1 MQIRDV
7 NATGKRHSKRTVY
20 EDRNPLFL
28 RQSGAD
34 AMLNTWRTWQFA
46 QSLSART
53 VNERIDTVRR
63 MSEWCGVAPEHAQ
76 VEDIVTWLAEGGTW
90 MPNTRWT
97 YCTAL
102 RAWFLWLQKT
112 GRRVDNPMV
121 MIDSPKRA
129 KGVPHPVSN
138 KDVQRLLVVR
148 ARRRTR
154 AMLALA
160 MFEGYRV
167 HEIAK
172 TRGEDFNLIDR
183 TVTVTGKGGFTATLP
198 LHHRVLEIAYQ
209 MPRKGYWFPG
219 ADHGHQRRESVS
231 QTIKDA
237 MVRASVTGSAHWL
250 RHWFGTALL
259 EAGVDIRMVQTLLRH
274 QNLATTEIYTK
285 VSAARCAASIDL
297 LDPFRVEPAVEL
309 TAEMRRIVDE
319 YCGPDGDDLDLPD
332 TVAAA

>member
-1 MQIRDV
+1 
-7 NATGKRHSKRTVY
+7 
-20 EDRNPLFL
+20 
-28 RQSGAD
+28 
-34 AMLNTWRTWQFA
+34 MLNTWRTWQLA

-53 VNERIDTVRR
+53 VNERMDTVRR
-63 MSEWCGVAPEHAQ
+63 MSEWCGVAPELAQ

-90 MPNTRWT
+90 APNTRWT
-97 YCTAL
+97 YYTAL

-121 MIDSPKRA
+121 MIDSPKRS

-138 KDVQRLLVVR
+138 RDVQRLLVVR
-148 ARRRTR
+148 ARLRTI
-154 AMLALA
+154 AMLLLAL
-160 MFEGYRV
+160 FQGLRV

-172 TRGEDFNLIDR
+172 VRGEDFNLIER
-183 TVTVTGKGGFTATLP
+183 TITVTGKGGFTATLP
-198 LHHRVLEIAYQ
+198 LHHRVLEIAYR
-209 MPRKGYWFPG
+209 MPRRGFWFPG
-219 ADHGHQRRESVS
+219 ADRGHQRRESIS

-237 MVRASVTGSAHWL
+237 MVRAGVPGSAHWL
-250 RHWFGTALL
+250 RHWFGTSLL
-259 EAGVDIRMVQTLLRH
+259 EAGLDIRVVQTLLRH

-285 VSAARCAASIDL
+285 VSDARCAAGIDL

-332 TVAAA
+332 SVAAA